1 MDTAYNM
8 KSSQHDGMDIE
19 IVMEAAKK
27 AVDYVRKESKPY
39 FIEFMTYRYRGHSM
53 SDAKGYRTKEEE
65 AEWEK
70 RDPIKILTERLLKA
84 GVVKQDEI
92 KQMENE
98 IQDEIEN
105 EIIKFAEESPEP
117 NVADLTKYVLDD
129 NPDPRWIG
137 PLQK

>member
-1 MDTAYNM
+1 M

-19 IVMEAAKK
+19 IVLEEAKK
-27 AVDYVRKESKPY
+27 AVDYVRKEQKPY

-70 RDPIKILTERLLKA
+70 RDPIKILSRRLIEA
-84 GVVKQDEI
+84 GAIKQDEI
-92 KQMENE
+92 KAMEDE
-98 IQDEIEN
+98 IQNEIEN

-117 NVADLTKYVLDD
+117 NVADLNKYVLDD
-129 NPDPRWIG
+129 NPDPRWVG
-137 PLQK
+137 PLK